1 MARPISENP
10 YFLIR
15 YRQTRKGLKWRIMKV
30 EYIHGGNG
38 RKSETVVQDPAFTDL
53 GFSLGMT
60 LLQAKNHCK
69 KLNAQAQIK
78 RKEQKKKALASS
90 NLQDLNKIA
99 KTIVPESESSAFV
112 DHLQS
117 EWFGGQYNL
126 RKQVFLWN
134 KCQIILKT
142 LKILPQDYYKDR
154 ARLYK
159 LFEAEQMSLS
169 YVEKILRVLNK
180 YGEWY
185 ANEHRS
191 FFKKIPLPKGLI
203 RETILEAS
211 NADGSGA
218 KPLTPQLLK
227 SLNEKMP
234 PGQLEYLAA
243 TLYLGLRPSEL
254 DLIIED
260 KNKFLKSEIQDG
272 VRVLGIYQSKLAGVS
287 KDDRW
292 KWLPLFLDEQRE
304 AYKNINKGILKKPL
318 VKTIKK
324 HLGDGYGLYS
334 GRKGFTD
341 LMLGLNQ
348 RLEDVSAWL
357 GHKNIDRTWR
367 VYKQKRKVHF
377 VKVSG

>member
-1 MARPISENP
+1 
-10 YFLIR
+10 
-15 YRQTRKGLKWRIMKV
+15 MKV